1 MAKMVHTGL
10 VKCPNARPCLPG
22 HALAGQARLIPSKY
36 GFAVPFGSNERGSIA
51 HKLQL
56 DALKQQQPQSK
67 PTCSNASLALCSFAT
82 SSWPAACASMAAMVS
97 CAFLMEA
104 WLSRC

>member
-1 MAKMVHTGL
+1 MPVGSDGTG
-10 VKCPNARPCLPG
+10 
-22 HALAGQARLIPSKY
+22 ST
-36 GFAVPFGSNERGSIA
+36 A

-56 DALKQQQPQSK
+56 NALKQQQPQSK

-82 SSWPAACASMAAMVS
+82 SSWPAACASMAEMVS